1 MERPGKTP
9 LVPMAIIGTM
19 YVVLGFSVGINA
31 FFIPFVQEAFTVST
45 AASYLIMTATFSAYV
60 LFGVPSGVIIKNFGY
75 KGGIGIAFLIMGLG
89 FSLIGYSAEITS
101 FTLFLF
107 ALFIIG
113 MGQTLL
119 TGAINSYVTL
129 LGPEESAA
137 SRICVMGIADKLALA
152 GASLILGIFLDL
164 TEVRLSDAITPFYI
178 ITGLLVVLA
187 VLARYSPLPELK
199 AIGED
204 ITEVGN
210 EESAYAN
217 TKTSIFQIPH
227 LLLGVVAIFFD
238 VGVEIVALGSANDY
252 AKVLG
257 LPSPENYVWYPTFGM
272 VAGYI
277 LGFLFIPRL
286 VSQRTAL
293 TICCVVGILVT
304 LLLVTVPAEISI
316 YFVGLLGFANSLLWP
331 AIFPL
336 ALSDLGKFT
345 KTGSSVLVMGIIGG
359 ALLPLGF
366 GYLAGLFNH
375 QLAYLICIPSYLYIL
390 YFALYGSKI
399 RVH

>member
-1 MERPGKTP
+1 M
-9 LVPMAIIGTM
+9 LIIGTM

-31 FFIPFVQEAFTVST
+31 FFIPFVQEAFAVST

-60 LFGVPSGVIIKNFGY
+60 LFGVPSGMIIKRFGY
-75 KGGIGIAFLIMGLG
+75 KGGIGIAFLIIASG
-89 FSLIGYSAEITS
+89 FSLIGYAATVTS
-101 FTLFLF
+101 FALFLL

-137 SRICVMGIADKLALA
+137 SRICVMGVADKLALA
-152 GASLILGIFLDL
+152 GASLVLGLFLDL
-164 TEVRLSDAITPFYI
+164 TEVRLADAITPFYI
-178 ITGLLVVLA
+178 ITGLLTILA
-187 VLARYSPLPELK
+187 VLAYYSPLPELK

-204 ITEVGN
+204 DAGEGN

-217 TKTSIFQIPH
+217 AKTSILQFPH
-227 LLLGVVAIFFD
+227 LLLGAAAIFFD
-238 VGVEIVALGSANDY
+238 VGVEIVALGSVNDY

-257 LPSPENYVWYPTFGM
+257 LASPENYVWYPTFGM

-277 LGFLFIPRL
+277 LGFLFIPKA

-293 TICCVVGILVT
+293 TICCVMGILVT
-304 LLLVTVPAEISI
+304 IGLVSVPAPVSI

-345 KTGSSVLVMGIIGG
+345 KTGSSILVMGIIGG

-366 GYLAGLFNH
+366 GYLAGLFTH
-375 QLAYLICIPSYLYIL
+375 QAAYLICIPSYFYIL
-390 YFALYGSKI
+390 YFAQYGSRI
-399 RVH
+399 RTH

>member
-1 MERPGKTP
+1 MERPDKTP
-9 LVPMAIIGTM
+9 LIPMAIIGTM

-60 LFGVPSGVIIKNFGY
+60 LFGVPSGLIIKNFGY

-129 LGPEESAA
+129 LGPEDSAA

-164 TEVRLSDAITPFYI
+164 TEVRLSDAIIPFYI

-187 VLARYSPLPELK
+187 ILARYSPLPELK

-204 ITEVGN
+204 ITEEGSG
-210 EESAYAN
+210 ESAYA
-217 TKTSIFQIPH
+217 KRMSSIFQSPH
-227 LLLGVVAIFFD
+227 LLLGAVAIFFD

-257 LPSPENYVWYPTFGM
+257 LSSPEHYVWYPTCGM

-293 TICCVVGILVT
+293 TICCVTGILVT
-304 LLLVTVPAEISI
+304 LLLVSVPAAMSI

-366 GYLAGLFNH
+366 GYFADLFNH
-375 QLAYLICIPSYLYIL
+375 QQAYLICIPSYLYIL